1 MFVTV
6 YQGSKL
12 QLAYEVESICEEQR
26 KRLDFIRQD
35 ICDELDPE
43 ETQFDLYLQSL
54 LMTFDPAI
62 CVTVNTVCAR
72 REGYIWFEWGCL
84 SLQADGHARLHIDAS
99 AEDVTVT
106 AC

>member
-26 KRLDFIRQD
+26 KGLDFMRHD
-35 ICDELDPE
+35 ICDEVDPE

-62 CVTVNTVCAR
+62 CVTVNTR
-72 REGYIWFEWGCL
+72 YTNREGYIWFEWGCL
-84 SLQADGHARLHIDAS
+84 FLQANGHARLYIDKLS
-99 AEDVTVT
+99 EGLTVTV
-106 AC
+106 C